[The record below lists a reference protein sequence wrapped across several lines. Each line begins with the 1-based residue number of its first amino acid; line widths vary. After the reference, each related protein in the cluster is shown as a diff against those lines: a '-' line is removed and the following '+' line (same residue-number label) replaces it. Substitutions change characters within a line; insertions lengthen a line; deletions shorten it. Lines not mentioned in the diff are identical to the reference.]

1 MQDYNSHNRNSSTG
15 FRSQVGGNRNVGAQF
30 ISDNVSQ
37 QSAADKKFKELE
49 TQYKSNW
56 IKDGADDSIN
66 DWAKDSGHF
75 MAEKGL
81 TSSKIRNIYGEL
93 KRIQMGGFDRE
104 KSSFYL
110 LKAKVAYA
118 YAREDK
124 SKNEGIKLFKKLYDK
139 ISEDVDSTDKYNNF
153 CNLIEAILAYHK
165 ASMVELG
172 KKDN

>member
-1 MQDYNSHNRNSSTG
+1 MQEYNQNKSNDG
-15 FRSQVGGNRNVGAQF
+15 FRKPDGGRYKNSGSQSHV
-30 ISDNVSQ
+30 DNASKE
-37 QSAADKKFKELE
+37 SAADKKFKELE

-66 DWAKDSGHF
+66 KWAEESGHF
-75 MAEKGL
+75 MAENGL
-81 TSSKIRNIYGEL
+81 TSSKIRNIYGEI
-93 KRIQMGGFDRE
+93 KRIQMGGFDKE

-110 LKAKVAYA
+110 LKPKVAYA

-124 SKNEGIKLFKKLYDK
+124 SKNEGIKLFKKIYDK
-139 ISEDVDSTDKYNNF
+139 ISNDVDSKDRYNNF

>member
-1 MQDYNSHNRNSSTG
+1 MQDYNSHNRYSSTG
-15 FRSQVGGNRNVGAQF
+15 FRPQGGGSRNGGTQSNNDNASQL
-30 ISDNVSQ
+30 
-37 QSAADKKFKELE
+37 SAADKKFKELE
-49 TQYKSNW
+49 TKYKLNW

-75 MAEKGL
+75 MAENGL

-93 KRIQMGGFDRE
+93 KRIQIGGFDRE

-124 SKNEGIKLFKKLYDK
+124 SKSEGIKLFKKLYDK
-139 ISEDVDSTDKYNNF
+139 ISEDVDSTDKYDNF